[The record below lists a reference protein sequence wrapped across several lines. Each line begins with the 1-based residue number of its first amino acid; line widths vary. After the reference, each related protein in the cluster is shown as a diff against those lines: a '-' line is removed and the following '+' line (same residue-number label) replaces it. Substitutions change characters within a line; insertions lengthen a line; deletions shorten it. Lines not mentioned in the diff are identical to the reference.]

1 MMKVIGWMIG
11 LVLALVVIGGAGYMG
26 YAQTASATPEVPT
39 KPITVAVSQGDVQKT
54 VTAPGQLVG
63 TQEQL
68 LSMGVNGRLAALN
81 VRPGTIVQAGDLLAK
96 IDPTPYENALE
107 IAQMQLAQ
115 AEAAYQQQ
123 LLEAELAVASS
134 EAQVGSAQAQIPS
147 LTTAEINLQAARDAE
162 SRAAYEYQKAV
173 DRHWET
179 EQVKEAYRLEWVNTQ
194 QAVKI
199 AEAQYNAVLSQQW
212 GVSQQVEALQTDVEK
227 ADLTA
232 QFLRDAGVSPLLQ
245 TAVSQAEKDL
255 AATELVAPFTGVV
268 LDVYVKPGASVADG
282 EALILLADPTQ
293 GEVRTTVIEE
303 DLSLVQ
309 VGQVVELFFDAR
321 PEVELQGQVSRIVP
335 QRVQNEARPL
345 YHVYISLEDT
355 LPEGVFAGMTADAS
369 IIVDAEQAVLRLP
382 RAVVQPKSDGT
393 AVIELWRNGQRVE
406 QMVSVGLKGDIFIA
420 IHDGLQEG
428 DEVVGE

>member
-1 MMKVIGWMIG
+1 MKIVGWIIGI
-11 LVLALVVIGGAGYMG
+11 LLALAVIGGAGYMG
-26 YAQTASATPEVPT
+26 FARTASATPEVPV

-68 LSMGVNGRLAALN
+68 LSMGVNGRLAELN
-81 VRPGTIVQAGDLLAK
+81 VRPGSIVQEGELLAK
-96 IDPTPYENALE
+96 IDPTTYENALE
-107 IAQMQLAQ
+107 IAQIQLAQ

-123 LLEAELAVASS
+123 LMEAELAIQSS
-134 EAQVGSAQAQIPS
+134 EANVSSTQAQIPS
-147 LTTAEINLQAARDAE
+147 LTTAEVNLQAARDAE

-179 EQVKEAYRLEWVNTQ
+179 DQVKEAYRLEWVNTQ
-194 QAVKI
+194 QAVQI

-212 GVSQQVEALQTDVEK
+212 GVSQQVQALRTDVEK
-227 ADLTA
+227 AGATA
-232 QFLRDAGVSPLLQ
+232 DFLRESGVNPLLQ
-245 TAVSQAEKDL
+245 TAVAQAEKDL
-255 AATELVAPFTGVV
+255 AATELVAPFAGVV
-268 LDVYVKPGASVADG
+268 LDVYVKPGASVANG

-309 VGQVVELFFDAR
+309 VGQFVELFFDAR
-321 PEVELQGQVSRIVP
+321 PEIELQGRVSRIVP
-335 QRVQNEARPL
+335 QRVQGEARPL
-345 YHVYISLEDT
+345 YHVYITLEDA
-355 LPEGVFAGMTADAS
+355 LPESVFAGMTADAS

-382 RAVVQPKSDGT
+382 RAIVQPKSDGT
-393 AVIELWRNGQRVE
+393 AVVETWVNGQRSE
-406 QMVSVGLKGDIFIA
+406 QTVTVGLKGDIFIA